1 MDKRKLLI
9 VEYEVALA
17 KELKSALHSS
27 YEISMA
33 HDPSQA
39 KALLAKGNFSA
50 VILDLG
56 LPPHPDTPHEGF
68 NLLEEIVSTSPGT
81 RVIVTT
87 DSLEHENAVR
97 AIGMGAA
104 DFYTKPFDQNL
115 INFVLERTFKFQELE
130 QINQHAQQPVFG
142 GSFCGMLGLS
152 PAMLSLFGRIRQA
165 SANDYP
171 LLITGASGTGK
182 KMAAGAVHSL
192 SSRAGQSLITVKC
205 GAIPKNLI
213 EVELFG
219 HKKGTDAGAV
229 GHKAGLIRKADKG
242 TLFLDEIVELPLTL
256 QRKLL
261 SFLEEGAIEHAGSDK
276 TIPLGPRVIAA
287 TNVDLT
293 TAVHRGDFLQEL
305 LLKLSKVRLEM
316 PDLKDRPEDIMLLA
330 QSFLQQ
336 ESRAL
341 ERNHVR
347 LEPSA
352 IAKMLA
358 YSWPGNVR
366 ELQNRI
372 RRALASTNS
381 SVLSES
387 DLGFKEEDKVLI
399 EERLLSL
406 NEIRDAAEIKAI
418 RQALVLQ
425 GNNIRQA
432 AKLLRISRPT
442 LYDLLKKHGI
452 KTSRKTAGKVQG

>member
-1 MDKRKLLI
+1 MYKRKLLI
-9 VEYEVALA
+9 VEHEVALA
-17 KELKSALHSS
+17 KELKSALESS

-33 HDPSQA
+33 LDPDQA
-39 KALLAKGNFSA
+39 RALLAKGEFSA

-56 LPPHPDTPHEGF
+56 LPPCPDTPYEGF
-68 NLLEEIVSTSPGT
+68 NLLKEIVSTSPGT
-81 RVIVTT
+81 KVIVTT

-97 AIGMGAA
+97 AIGLGAA

-115 INFVLERTFKFQELE
+115 INFVLERTFKVQKLE
-130 QINQHAQQPVFG
+130 QINQHEQQPDFG

-152 PAMLSLFGRIRQA
+152 PAMLSLFGRIRQV

-171 LLITGASGTGK
+171 VLITGSSGTGK
-182 KMAAGAVHSL
+182 KMAARAVHSL

-205 GAIPKNLI
+205 RAIPKNLI

-219 HKKGTDAGAV
+219 HKKGADAGAV
-229 GHKAGLIRKADKG
+229 GHKAGLIRKAHKG
-242 TLFLDEIVELPLTL
+242 TLFLDEIGELPLTL
-256 QRKLL
+256 QRKML
-261 SFLEEGAIEHAGSDK
+261 SFLEEGAIEPAGSDK
-276 TIPLGPRVIAA
+276 TIPLGIRVIAA
-287 TNVDLT
+287 TIVDLT

-305 LLKLSKVRLEM
+305 LLKLGKVRLEM

-330 QSFLQQ
+330 HSFLQQ
-336 ESRAL
+336 ESTAL
-341 ERNHVR
+341 GRNHVG

-352 IAKMLA
+352 IAKMIA

-381 SVLSES
+381 NVLSEF

-399 EERLLSL
+399 EERVLSL
-406 NEIRDAAEIKAI
+406 NEIRDAAEIRAI

-452 KTSRKTAGKVQG
+452 ETSRKSASRV